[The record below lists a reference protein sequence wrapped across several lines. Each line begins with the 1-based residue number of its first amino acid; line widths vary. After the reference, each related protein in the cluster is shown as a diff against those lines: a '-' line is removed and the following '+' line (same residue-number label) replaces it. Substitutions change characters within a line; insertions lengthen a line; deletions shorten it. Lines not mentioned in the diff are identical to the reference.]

1 MSIIYDF
8 STILAALAA
17 LTGLIW
23 LIDRAL
29 FHGKRAPGAR
39 EPMLVEYAGSFF
51 PIILIV
57 LLVRSFLFEPFR
69 IPSDSMMPTLL
80 DGDFIFVNKFAYGL
94 RLPVVN
100 VKFVEVGSPK
110 RGDVIVFR
118 KPNDPGTNYI
128 KRLVGLPGDKIEVR
142 GAAITVNGQRVT
154 ATDAGLFAEDGCYQH
169 FRQGLEQLG
178 EHSHRIMYCPTD
190 TRRESGCSSS
200 RDYDRCIVDEDRA
213 VDPVGDPAY
222 RATQTWTVPAGDYFF
237 MGDNRDNSG
246 DSRFPDL
253 GYVPQANVVGK
264 AVRIWLNIGLP
275 PRQAIKRIG
284 QAIR

>member
-8 STILAALAA
+8 STILTGLAA

-23 LIDRAL
+23 FIDRAL
-29 FHGKRAPGAR
+29 FRGKRPRDAR
-39 EPMLVEYAGSFF
+39 EPVLVEYAGSFF

-80 DGDFIFVNKFAYGL
+80 DGDFIFVNKFTYGL
-94 RLPVVN
+94 RLPVLNLKV
-100 VKFVEVGSPK
+100 VEIGMPK

-118 KPNDPGTNYI
+118 KPNDPSTNYI
-128 KRLVGLPGDKIEVR
+128 KRLVGLPGDRVEVQ
-142 GAAITVNGQRVT
+142 GAAITVNGTPMT
-154 ATDAGLFAEDGCYQH
+154 ASDAGTFADDDCYQH
-169 FRQGLEQLG
+169 FRQGIEQLG

-190 TRRESGCSSS
+190 TRRENGCTAK
-200 RDYDRCIVDEDRA
+200 RDYDRCLVGEDRA
-213 VDPVGDPAY
+213 VGPAGDPGY
-222 RATQTWTVPAGDYFF
+222 RPTGVWTVPAGHYFF

-253 GYVPQANVVGK
+253 GFVPEQNVVGK

-275 PRQAIKRIG
+275 PRAALKRIG